1 VDECKPLATGR
12 GGGGGDAAMG
22 DASGAGDGVTLQAP
36 DAAHREVAVRENIPD
51 PLAGEQTWPTEEA
64 GAYTRPLL
72 SST

>member
-1 VDECKPLATGR
+1 
-12 GGGGGDAAMG
+12 MG

-72 SST
+72 IST